1 MRRSYRGSRNHSTI
15 ETFKRAIMEWRVG
28 YSTDRKL
35 SSASAVPTI
44 PSITLPPH
52 DKYRY
57 MGSSPRPAIR
67 FLDLGLFNVFNL
79 TILNSSC
86 SPASGCC
93 ESAAVLAQ
101 DGWWAMWESRHCM
114 EEQAVEQRRLG
125 SNRPRAKVD
134 RGCKGPPRQ
143 RGAAWLGQSVLD
155 SKGELGRIRAVLL
168 LVAFDLSG
176 FMPHAS
182 FCVKYSRARRR

>member
-1 MRRSYRGSRNHSTI
+1 
-15 ETFKRAIMEWRVG
+15 MEWRVG

-44 PSITLPPH
+44 PSITLPQH

-57 MGSSPRPAIR
+57 KGSSPRPAIR

-86 SPASGCC
+86 SPASGRC
-93 ESAAVLAQ
+93 ECAVLAQ

-114 EEQAVEQRRLG
+114 EEQAVELRRLG

-134 RGCKGPPRQ
+134 RSCKGPPRQ
-143 RGAAWLGQSVLD
+143 QLAAWLG
-155 SKGELGRIRAVLL
+155 
-168 LVAFDLSG
+168 
-176 FMPHAS
+176 
-182 FCVKYSRARRR
+182 

>member
-1 MRRSYRGSRNHSTI
+1 M
-15 ETFKRAIMEWRVG
+15 G

-35 SSASAVPTI
+35 RCASAGPII

-57 MGSSPRPAIR
+57 KGSSPRPAIR
-67 FLDLGLFNVFNL
+67 FLNLGLFDVFNL

-93 ESAAVLAQ
+93 ECAAVLAQ
-101 DGWWAMWESRHCM
+101 DGWWVMRESCHSM
-114 EEQAVEQRRLG
+114 EEQVVEQRRLG

-134 RGCKGPPRQ
+134 RSCKGPPRQ
-143 RGAAWLGQSVLD
+143 QHGWANQCLD
-155 SKGELGRIRAVLL
+155 SKGELRRLRAVFL

-176 FMPHAS
+176 FMFHVS
-182 FCVKYSRARRR
+182 FDVKNTRARRR